1 MSKNRKRNGGMRRA
15 YLKKTSYTRD
25 TNPDSTM
32 RAAIGL
38 GRNINPI
45 DALPHRARLWL
56 DKNKHTP
63 TMTEPMRERTESW
76 HLHVKEDKKEW
87 VQTCIDTPLCKIQ
100 MFFNGFNDRSI
111 YYFTEMNNL
120 TGVKRVSFTMS
131 KDTAIRA
138 KANGL
143 KGIVWRT

>member
-38 GRNINPI
+38 GRNINPVV
-45 DALPHRARLWL
+45 ALPHRAIAWL
-56 DKNKHTP
+56 DKSKHTP
-63 TMTEPMRERTESW
+63 TITEPMRERVESW
-76 HLHVKEDKKEW
+76 RLAVRDKPSEY
-87 VQTCIDTPLCKIQ
+87 VQTCVDTPLCKIQ

-111 YYFTEMNNL
+111 YYFTEINNL

-131 KDTAIRA
+131 KDTALRA
-138 KANGL
+138 KSNGL
-143 KGIVWRT
+143 RGIVWK